1 MTFSGCFAEWSYYE
15 VKVFVLIM
23 RFNGNNT
30 DIDEARNIV
39 LNWVR
44 RKEHL
49 QQFQKKNLNY
59 KTNQSLC
66 YRFFFHMKLNCNKL
80 TFTLLNHKGKES
92 SIYTLITLCKYT
104 WLHRG
109 VF

>member
-49 QQFQKKNLNY
+49 QQFKKKILII
-59 KTNQSLC
+59 KLIRACATD
-66 YRFFFHMKLNCNKL
+66 FFF
-80 TFTLLNHKGKES
+80 
-92 SIYTLITLCKYT
+92 I
-104 WLHRG
+104 
-109 VF
+109 